1 MTIEEFDRWWKD
13 AKLCWPSLAT
23 WLHKAFPDQSQQ
35 SELLRKWFRAIDDVT
50 LLDALEVNRQM
61 QSGEMPWVGEYDSDK
76 ERLPRHVRGLAKQL
90 AADRRPTENRE
101 QFAPTT
107 HKAGGFPGA
116 AIIRRMET
124 LLKAGTPRAEARA
137 MALEEFPVG
146 TSPFPERRYHCAKCL
161 DVGRISVAS
170 NAAIEAMLIGK
181 FADCHHRVGTMRCE
195 CRGNRS
201 TKPNYILATY
211 DPAQDFKIEDFLW
224 QEAEVS
230 RFTEWVAWQREHR
243 AGEMLKR
250 RVNYEPGFASF
261 NERSFAP

>member
-1 MTIEEFDRWWKD
+1 MTTAEFDRWFED
-13 AKLCWPSLAT
+13 V
-23 WLHKAFPDQSQQ
+23 
-35 SELLRKWFRAIDDVT
+35 LLRFPSVDSWFEKHFQDTAEKRRTLRNWCVALDDVQIA
-50 LLDALEVNRQM
+50 DVMEVNSLM
-61 QSGEMPWVGEYDSDK
+61 QAGDLPWVGEYDSDK

-116 AIIRRMET
+116 AIIRRMEV

-137 MALEEFPVG
+137 IALEEFPVG

-181 FADCHHRVGTMRCE
+181 FTDCHHRVGTMRCE

-230 RFTEWVAWQREHR
+230 RFSEWVDWQREHR
-243 AGEMLKR
+243 AAEILKR
-250 RVNYEPGFASF
+250 RENYEPGFASF